1 MGKFIA
7 ERLYIDWGI
16 LNSMGSADNERL
28 VTPSI
33 VYAFQSMGD
42 LKGSMIAIGW
52 WSWAIR
58 LTIIKKSPSDPKTVN
73 EQPKK
78 D

>member
-1 MGKFIA
+1 MGKFISKK
-7 ERLYIDWGI
+7 LYLDWGTM
-16 LNSMGSADNERL
+16 NSMGSADNERL

-42 LKGSMIAIGW
+42 LKGSMIAVGW

-58 LTIIKKSPSDPKTVN
+58 LTIIKNLATNSK
-73 EQPKK
+73 EE
-78 D
+78 